1 MAQDWTLSADSHIVE
16 PPEVFTDR
24 IKGHL
29 GDKAPKVVTKDGIQ
43 WWTVDDTMALPVYYP
58 ARAGDRFEMLSKTRS
73 DYSPIP
79 PGDRKGFYEDVR
91 PGAYRPDDW
100 LAENAGDGVLG
111 GVISPSMTVLFLSLI
126 RDPKLMTAVCQAYSD
141 FALDFASGHSGRMR
155 ILGMLNVDDIDEA
168 VGELTRLKNKGAAGA
183 LIPVKP
189 PEDRPYSGSE
199 YEPLW
204 AAAQDL
210 DIPLT
215 LHTATNRNI
224 GDQMRHL
231 NSAAGMINDSDYQ
244 VRMALADLIMSGV
257 FEKFPRL
264 KIISAENEGGWV
276 PFFMMRM
283 DWHYENNFRL
293 TGGVRFSNAR
303 MPSDFMHSNIWVS
316 FIEDPTFVRVRDSIG
331 YERALW
337 GSDFPHAEAT
347 FPNSASIISRM
358 FDGVPD
364 DERIAMTRTNVMKL
378 YGFDERE
385 ILAAVA

>member
-1 MAQDWTLSADSHIVE
+1 
-16 PPEVFTDR
+16 
-24 IKGHL
+24 
-29 GDKAPKVVTKDGIQ
+29 
-43 WWTVDDTMALPVYYP
+43 
-58 ARAGDRFEMLSKTRS
+58 
-73 DYSPIP
+73 
-79 PGDRKGFYEDVR
+79 
-91 PGAYRPDDW
+91 
-100 LAENAGDGVLG
+100 
-111 GVISPSMTVLFLSLI
+111 
-126 RDPKLMTAVCQAYSD
+126 
-141 FALDFASGHSGRMR
+141 
-155 ILGMLNVDDIDEA
+155 
-168 VGELTRLKNKGAAGA
+168 
-183 LIPVKP
+183 
-189 PEDRPYSGSE
+189 
-199 YEPLW
+199 
-204 AAAQDL
+204 
-210 DIPLT
+210 
-215 LHTATNRNI
+215 
-224 GDQMRHL
+224 
-231 NSAAGMINDSDYQ
+231 
-244 VRMALADLIMSGV
+244 MSGV
-257 FEKFPRL
+257 FEKFPNL
-264 KIISAENEGGWV
+264 KIVSAENEGGWL